1 MLGFLPDL
9 ALLAVLS
16 STVLAGVRRAT
27 GQTLQTQKLVSNAL
41 GAQAMNVYLG
51 VGEWALERLA
61 SYARG
66 SKYFQYDATV
76 TANLV
81 KNQPRDMLEEIKGE
95 FKKMTGE
102 NL

>member
-9 ALLAVLS
+9 ALLAFLS
-16 STVLAGVRRAT
+16 STVLAGVRRTT
-27 GQTLQTQKLVSNAL
+27 GQTLQTRQLVTNAL
-41 GAQAMNVYLG
+41 GAQALSFYLG

-61 SYARG
+61 GYARG
-66 SKYFQYDATV
+66 SKYFAYDPAV

-81 KNQPRDMLEEIKGE
+81 KNQPRELLEDIKGE

-102 NL
+102 SL

>member
-16 STVLAGVRRAT
+16 STVLAGVRRTT
-27 GQTLQTQKLVSNAL
+27 GQTLQTQKLVANAL
-41 GAQAMNVYLG
+41 GAQALSFYLG

-61 SYARG
+61 GYARG
-66 SKYFQYDATV
+66 SKYFAYDATV
-76 TANLV
+76 TANMV
-81 KNQPRDMLEEIKGE
+81 KNQPRELLDDIKGE
-95 FKKMTGE
+95 FKRMTGE

>member
-27 GQTLQTQKLVSNAL
+27 GQTLQTQQLVSNAL
-41 GAQAMNVYLG
+41 GAQALNVYLG
-51 VGEWALERLA
+51 VGEWALGAPRRL
-61 SYARG
+61 RPR
-66 SKYFQYDATV
+66 Q
-76 TANLV
+76 
-81 KNQPRDMLEEIKGE
+81 QPRELLEDIKGE